1 MTDLTRRQ
9 LLERAA
15 AGSALF
21 SVPGLLAACG
31 GDGGGESAATT
42 SGTTTGATGGLKDTL
57 RFSNWTLYID
67 IDPKTKKPGTLA
79 EFTKKTGVDVTY
91 HEDINDN
98 ATYFGKIQGPLSQG
112 RGIDRDIIVM
122 TDNSRFPGILVSK
135 EWVQKLDRSR
145 IPNIANL
152 IDPQAHP
159 PFDPNR
165 DYSLPWAS
173 GITGI
178 AVNLKASNGAIVT
191 TVEQLLTD
199 PKLKGKVT
207 LLTEMA
213 DTMTMVMLE
222 NGDDPSKVTDASFD
236 KAFDRIKQA
245 VDSGQVRRFTGNDY
259 VVDLERGNIAAAV
272 SWSGD
277 VATGLAGNKNLRW
290 NVPEKGSD
298 IWTDNMFIPL
308 GGDVPTAS
316 AYMNFIFDP
325 KIAAKIS
332 VGNGYI
338 SSVKGVREEAVKL
351 DPDSANN
358 PLIFPTDEILS
369 KVHQFD
375 AAALNNQTYI
385 EKWQKL
391 LGA

>member
-15 AGSALF
+15 AGSALLT
-21 SVPGLLAACG
+21 VPGLLAACG
-31 GDGGGESAATT
+31 GDSGSSA
-42 SGTTTGATGGLKDTL
+42 GTTTAATSGGSTKLADTL
-57 RFSNWTLYID
+57 RFSNWELYID
-67 IDPKTKKPGTLA
+67 QNPKTKRIPSLEA
-79 EFTKKTGVDVTY
+79 FTKKTGTKVQYV
-91 HEDINDN
+91 EDINDN

-122 TDNSRFPGILVSK
+122 TDNSRFPGILVPK
-135 EWVQKLDRSR
+135 EWVQKLDKSL
-145 IPNIANL
+145 IPNISNL
-152 IDPQAHP
+152 IEAQAHP

-165 DYSLPWAS
+165 EYSLPWAS
-173 GITGI
+173 GISGLAT
-178 AVNLKASNGAIVT
+178 NLKASNGDVIT
-191 TVEQLLTD
+191 TIEQLLTD

-222 NGDDPSKVTDASFD
+222 NGDDPTKVDDGTFD
-236 KAFDRIKQA
+236 RAYDRIKKA

-277 VATGLAGNKNLRW
+277 VATGLASNKALRW
-290 NVPEKGSD
+290 NLPEKGSD

-316 AYMNFIFDP
+316 AYMNFVYDP
-325 KIAAKIS
+325 KIAAMIS

-338 SSVKGVREEAVKL
+338 SSVKGVREEAIKL
-351 DPDSANN
+351 DPDSAKN
-358 PLIFPTDEILS
+358 PLIFPTDDILS
-369 KVHQFD
+369 KVVQFD
-375 AAALNNQTYI
+375 SAALNNQTYI

>member
-15 AGSALF
+15 AGSALL

-31 GDGGGESAATT
+31 GGGGESAATT
-42 SGTTTGATGGLKDTL
+42 SGTTTGGGSTTLADTL
-57 RFSNWTLYID
+57 RFSNWELYID
-67 IDPKTKKPGTLA
+67 QDPKTKKSPSLEA
-79 EFTKKTGVDVTY
+79 FTKKTGTKVQYV
-91 HEDINDN
+91 EDINDN

-122 TDNSRFPGILVSK
+122 TDNSRFPGLLVSK
-135 EWVQKLDRSR
+135 EWVQKLDRSM
-145 IPNIANL
+145 IPNISNL
-152 IDPQAHP
+152 IEAQAHP
-159 PFDPNR
+159 PFDQNR
-165 DYSLPWAS
+165 EYSLPWAS
-173 GITGI
+173 GISGI
-178 AVNLKASNGAIVT
+178 ATNLKASNGDVVT

-213 DTMTMVMLE
+213 DTMSMVMLE
-222 NGDDPSKVTDASFD
+222 NGDDPSKVTDESFD
-236 KAFDRIKQA
+236 KAYDRIKQA

-259 VVDLERGNIAAAV
+259 VVDLERGNIAAAI

-277 VATGLAGNKNLRW
+277 VATGLASNKNLRW
-290 NVPEKGSD
+290 NLPEKGSD

-316 AYMNFIFDP
+316 AYMNFIYDP
-325 KIAAKIS
+325 KIAAMIS

-338 SSVKGVREEAVKL
+338 SSVKGVREEAIKL
-351 DPDSANN
+351 DPDSAKN

-369 KVHQFD
+369 KVVQFD
-375 AAALNNQTYI
+375 SAALNNQTYI

>member
-15 AGSALF
+15 AGSALL

-31 GDGGGESAATT
+31 GGGGESAATT
-42 SGTTTGATGGLKDTL
+42 SAATSGGSTTLADTL
-57 RFSNWTLYID
+57 RFSNWELYID
-67 IDPKTKKPGTLA
+67 QDPKTKKSPSLEA
-79 EFTKKTGVDVTY
+79 FTKKTGTKVQYV
-91 HEDINDN
+91 EDINDN

-122 TDNSRFPGILVSK
+122 TDNSRFPGLLVSK
-135 EWVQKLDRSR
+135 EWVQKLDRSM
-145 IPNIANL
+145 IPNISNL
-152 IDPQAHP
+152 IEAQAHP

-165 DYSLPWAS
+165 EYSLPWAS
-173 GITGI
+173 GISGLAT
-178 AVNLKASNGAIVT
+178 NLKASNGDVVT

-213 DTMTMVMLE
+213 DSMSMVMLE
-222 NGDDPSKVTDASFD
+222 NGDDPSKVTDESFD
-236 KAFDRIKQA
+236 KAYDRIKQA
-245 VDSGQVRRFTGNDY
+245 VDGGQVRRFTGNDY
-259 VVDLERGNIAAAV
+259 VVDLERGNIAAAI

-277 VATGLAGNKNLRW
+277 VATGLASNKNLRW
-290 NVPEKGSD
+290 NLPEKGSD

-316 AYMNFIFDP
+316 AYMNFIYDP
-325 KIAAKIS
+325 KIAAMIS

-338 SSVKGVREEAVKL
+338 SSVKGVRDEAIKL
-351 DPDSANN
+351 DPDSAKN

-369 KVHQFD
+369 KVVQFD
-375 AAALNNQTYI
+375 SAALNNQTYI